1 MLAYA
6 LLMIMLYG
14 GENKN
19 SKTILIALALLAFL
33 GGFKKRTRRRRGRR
47 HRNRS
52 GSIQDIDDADKA
64 QLLLSAVQS
73 VLNYL
78 NVRAQSRQDQ
88 QAQQDEAVQSAGS
101 SDTPGDDPK
110 AGSNRAFRARSGSNK
125 ELSDE
130 GTVSDSQEP
139 QRAAVQLSANRDP
152 EQKLPVAADPDGD
165 NNKGTNN
172 SDGEKETGLNC
183 RHNQSVYRIDNEA
196 LETIRKDITEVIL
209 EIYQGVNI
217 TLSLSNGN
225 TVSGEVVGLYHG
237 ILILR
242 NAGIINYI
250 KGEAI
255 VSFS

>member
-33 GGFKKRTRRRRGRR
+33 GGSKKRTRRRRGRR
-47 HRNRS
+47 HRSGS
-52 GSIQDIDDADKA
+52 GSIQNIDDADKA
-64 QLLLSAVQS
+64 QLILSAVQS

-152 EQKLPVAADPDGD
+152 DGD

-172 SDGEKETGLNC
+172 SDGEKETGLSS
-183 RHNQSVYRIDNEA
+183 RHNQRVYRIDNEA